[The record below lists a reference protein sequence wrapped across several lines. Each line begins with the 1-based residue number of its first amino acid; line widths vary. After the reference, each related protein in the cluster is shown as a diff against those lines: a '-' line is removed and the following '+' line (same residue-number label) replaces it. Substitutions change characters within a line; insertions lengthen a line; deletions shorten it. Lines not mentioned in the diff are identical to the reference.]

1 MSLRPAQ
8 ELVQE
13 SSKFSLRQFFESQA
27 APAIRSPAELPTEG
41 FPTLNPQ
48 PDPVSV
54 PLLPLPQPQHSPPSA
69 FVAPHLRPQTPV
81 EGRPPIGAPPPKDG
95 KFTFTGLMPV
105 TTPIQMQHKIL
116 QQHQQ
121 QALSQAATSAK
132 PTGLHSDGGN
142 DVMRLKAHVVSLNER
157 LAQMSANLA
166 STSESVI
173 RGNKALTTERAQFH
187 AKYASLAKKLDA
199 ARATLAEVEA
209 MPREDVKN
217 AKLLNAKVLELQE
230 ENEKLVAARA
240 QLEASLAKAEAAVV
254 ANNSAPSIGD
264 DVVVD
269 GNDKPDIGSELSDLK
284 GKFISLSAQ
293 HSSLLDKHAELER
306 EIEEKD
312 ARLEAVEAEV
322 GEANERAETWELEA
336 VELKEKA
343 DASQL
348 EIAHTDSLIDTL
360 DEKLA
365 AARTEGGVVV
375 STDVAFTMSYTDMV
389 KLQKQIRQYIKENMR
404 AFNFGPRPAPGDR
417 VFENDLGR
425 LGTVVDGGKQKGGA
439 FHPAVVYDDAP
450 GVENDDHGES
460 HFYVVKPDAELPPS
474 PWATRQSE
482 HEIVLDSLTG
492 ACCPA
497 TMRCEE
503 MERAAEEARVK
514 THGASE
520 HECAQLHEEWHFLDS
535 LARRARHALT
545 TNEPESER
553 VMVAHVYTS
562 NNASEAPIDLASHV
576 GTNPLPMGK
585 PIDDSCLRCTTV
597 DTDAAAERDTTTAEG
612 RTNAFV
618 QAVSKDLK
626 FSMDGSQALYA
637 SSAATGVAL
646 RV

>member
-13 SSKFSLRQFFESQA
+13 SSKFSLRHFFESQA
-27 APAIRSPAELPTEG
+27 TQAIRTPTEHPTEG
-41 FPTLNPQ
+41 FPTLNSHPE
-48 PDPVSV
+48 PVSA
-54 PLLPLPQPQHSPPSA
+54 PLPLPFLQQQHSPSSA
-69 FVAPHLRPQTPV
+69 LVAPQLRPQTPV
-81 EGRPPIGAPPPKDG
+81 EGRAPIGAPAPKDG
-95 KFTFTGLMPV
+95 KFTFTGLMPM

-121 QALSQAATSAK
+121 QALSQAAASAK

-157 LAQMSANLA
+157 LSHMSANLA

-187 AKYASLAKKLDA
+187 AKYASLTKKLDA
-199 ARATLAEVEA
+199 TRAALAEVEA

-230 ENEKLVAARA
+230 ENEKLVATRA
-240 QLEASLAKAEAAVV
+240 QLEASLAKAEEAVV
-254 ANNSAPSIGD
+254 ANNSAQQMMLGD

-269 GNDKPDIGSELSDLK
+269 GNDKPDIGSALSDLK
-284 GKFISLSAQ
+284 GKFTSLSAQ

-306 EIEEKD
+306 ELEEKG

-336 VELKEKA
+336 VELKERV

-365 AARTEGGVVV
+365 AARTDATAEEA
-375 STDVAFTMSYTDMV
+375 TAHT
-389 KLQKQIRQYIKENMR
+389 KQVEDYIFQNIVCFKTEN
-404 AFNFGPRPAPGDR
+404 NYVNPGDR
-417 VFENDLGR
+417 VMERDSGR
-425 LGTVVDGGKQKGGA
+425 VGTVEEGGRDWSVA
-439 FHPAVVYDDAP
+439 FHPAVRYDDEPDHVSTAHNE
-450 GVENDDHGES
+450 GHFKVIENE
-460 HFYVVKPDAELPPS
+460 AALPPF
-474 PWATRQSE
+474 PWAATQQE
-482 HEIVLDSLTG
+482 HGRPTG

-503 MERAAEEARVK
+503 MERAAEEARAK

-562 NNASEAPIDLASHV
+562 NNASEAPIDLASHM
-576 GTNPLPMGK
+576 GANPLPMGK
-585 PIDDSCLRCTTV
+585 PIDDGCLHFTTV
-597 DTDAAAERDTTTAEG
+597 DTDAAAEERDTTTAAG

-626 FSMDGSQALYA
+626 FSMNGSQALYA
-637 SSAATGVAL
+637 SSAATGMAL

>member
-27 APAIRSPAELPTEG
+27 AQAIRSPAELPTEG
-41 FPTLNPQ
+41 FPTLNAQ
-48 PDPVSV
+48 PDPVSA
-54 PLLPLPQPQHSPPSA
+54 PLLQLPQQQNSPPSA

-81 EGRPPIGAPPPKDG
+81 EGRPPIIGAPPPKDG

-121 QALSQAATSAK
+121 QALSQAAASAK

-157 LAQMSANLA
+157 LSQMSANLA

-187 AKYASLAKKLDA
+187 AKYASLTKKLDA
-199 ARATLAEVEA
+199 TRAALAEVEA

-230 ENEKLVAARA
+230 ENEKLVATRA
-240 QLEASLAKAEAAVV
+240 QLEASLAKAEAAVASNAAQALV
-254 ANNSAPSIGD
+254 NDA
-264 DVVVD
+264 VD
-269 GNDKPDIGSELSDLK
+269 GVDDQPDIGSALSDLK
-284 GKFISLSAQ
+284 GKFTSLSAQ
-293 HSSLLDKHAELER
+293 HGSLLDKHAALER
-306 EIEEKD
+306 ELEEKD

-336 VELKEKA
+336 VELKEKV

-365 AARTEGGVVV
+365 AARTDAIVTTAAEAIARTKQVN
-375 STDVAFTMSYTDMV
+375 DYI
-389 KLQKQIRQYIKENMR
+389 LQNITCFKTENNYIN
-404 AFNFGPRPAPGDR
+404 PGDR
-417 VFENDLGR
+417 VMERDSGR
-425 LGTVVDGGKQKGGA
+425 VGTVEEGGKDWTAA
-439 FHPAVVYDDAP
+439 FHPAVRYDDEP
-450 GVENDDHGES
+450 GYVSTEHNEGHFKVIENE
-460 HFYVVKPDAELPPS
+460 AALPPF
-474 PWATRQSE
+474 PWVATQSE
-482 HEIVLDSLTG
+482 HEVALERLTG

-503 MERAAEEARVK
+503 MERAAEEARAK

-576 GTNPLPMGK
+576 GANPLPMGK
-585 PIDDSCLRCTTV
+585 PIDDGCLHCTTAN
-597 DTDAAAERDTTTAEG
+597 TDAAAEERDTTTAAG